1 METLKCI
8 HARRSIRRFT
18 TESIKEEDIN
28 TILSAAFSAPSAHNL
43 HPIEF
48 IVIQNKDNLVQLASK
63 LTYGRSLNEA
73 QCAICV
79 VGDTNRQNNW
89 EFLNHD
95 AAAATQNMALAI
107 TDMGLSSVW
116 IGCTP
121 QYENLHE
128 VHAELSLPEYMK
140 CISILAI
147 GYPAVTKEANDRFEP
162 LKIHKEKW

>member
-8 HARRSIRRFT
+8 QARRSIRRFT
-18 TESIKEEDIN
+18 NEKISEDDIQK
-28 TILSAAFSAPSAHNL
+28 ILYAGFAAPSAHNL

-48 IVIQNKDNLVQLASK
+48 IVIREKENLVSLASK

-73 QCAICV
+73 QCALCV
-79 VGDTNRQNNW
+79 VGDTNRQEIW

-107 TDMGLSSVW
+107 TDLGLGSVW

-121 QYENLHE
+121 SYDNAHDL
-128 VHAELSLPEYMK
+128 HAELNLPDYIK

-147 GYPAVTKEANDRFEP
+147 GYPAVTKDPNDRFEQ